1 MKKLSLLAVSLL
13 VVVASGVQAQNQ
25 SDEMTQRLDSLQQ
38 VVNNMSN
45 TNQELE

>member
-25 SDEMTQRLDSLQQ
+25 SDEMTQRLDSLQ
-38 VVNNMSN
+38 
-45 TNQELE
+45 